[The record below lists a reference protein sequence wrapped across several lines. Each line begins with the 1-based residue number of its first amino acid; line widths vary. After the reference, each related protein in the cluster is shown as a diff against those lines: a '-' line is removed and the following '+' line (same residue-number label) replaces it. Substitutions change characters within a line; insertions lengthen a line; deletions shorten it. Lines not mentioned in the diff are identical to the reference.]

1 MNERRR
7 WIRRKK
13 NRTEEERIGW
23 VGKEKY
29 SIRYMYMY
37 VYNNIVIYNIVIYNI
52 YMCMYNSN
60 IR

>member
-1 MNERRR
+1 MRMDQRRMGEG
-7 WIRRKK
+7 WKK

-52 YMCMYNSN
+52 YVYV
-60 IR
+60 